1 MSPTV
6 SPSVSPTV
14 STALNAAVSTPG
26 RTARQLAT
34 YGLAAFLFALAF
46 ARLATFHHRTF
57 DLAFYTRM
65 AWGLARGDLWDP
77 FLEAHVL
84 GLHVSPVL
92 APIGVAGLLVGTAPA
107 LLLAQSVACA
117 LTAKTLGLLAAR
129 RLGAPYF
136 WLGFFAFALHP
147 NLVHVATY
155 EAHPGTLA
163 LLPLALAA
171 ERLDA
176 RDRRGFVL
184 AIVGVLLCRE
194 DLALVTALLGALA
207 HRTFGPRTSLPISLG
222 SLAYLGLFVG
232 YIHPRFSPE
241 TGSFALHFGVFGD
254 TPSAVISHWLSE
266 PTVLFS
272 HLFEGKKATYLARI
286 LLPLALLPPLLG
298 ARFLVPALPIVAI
311 NLVSAFPTTPN
322 LDSHYLSPALPFVVV
337 ATIVGVA
344 ELRADKRRGAA
355 LAIVACSVIF
365 YGALG
370 RHPNDAA
377 FAADP
382 RTDAARTVLAAIP
395 AGASVQAP
403 DPLLPHLAER
413 ARIHRAPPPD
423 RAAEVVVLDLS
434 HRDRYAQREDLL
446 RTIEEPHVRDWL
458 ARADYGPIA
467 HAAPYLVLRRGAD
480 PRRFLELFEP
490 TGASGDERAEPA
502 EDEPSEPG
510 EPSDG
515 EPSEPT
521 AASPRD
527 DSRDDAELARLT
539 PCLGVVG
546 AWLVP
551 DGVALELLAHGP
563 CPSDLALRVG
573 PGELSRR
580 VDLIADGLVSP
591 AHLRAG
597 DRFVSRHRFRPGILD
612 AEVWLGALRT
622 SGARPEPGDP
632 IRVRVPLRGGPTR

>member
-1 MSPTV
+1 
-6 SPSVSPTV
+6 VSPTV
-14 STALNAAVSTPG
+14 SLSPTVSATG

-117 LTAKTLGLLAAR
+117 LTAKTLGLLAVR

-184 AIVGVLLCRE
+184 AVVGVLLCRE
-194 DLALVTALLGALA
+194 DLALVTALLGAIA
-207 HRTFGPRTSLPISLG
+207 HRTFGLRTSLPIALG

-232 YIHPRFSPE
+232 YLHPRFSPE

-254 TPSAVISHWLSE
+254 TPGAVISRWISE
-266 PTVLFS
+266 PSVLFS
-272 HLFEGKKATYLARI
+272 HLFDGKRGTYLARI
-286 LLPLALLPPLLG
+286 LLPLALVPPLLG

-344 ELRADKRRGAA
+344 KLRADKRRGAA
-355 LAIVACSVIF
+355 LAIVACSAIF

-370 RHPNDAA
+370 RHPNDPA

-395 AGASVQAP
+395 ADVSVQAP

-413 ARIHRAPPPD
+413 ARVHRAPPPD
-423 RAAEVVVLDLS
+423 RDAEVVVLDLA

-446 RTIEEPHVRDWL
+446 RTIEEPRVRDWL
-458 ARADYGPIA
+458 ARADYGPLA

-480 PRRFLELFEP
+480 PRRFLERFEP
-490 TGASGDERAEPA
+490 TRASIEDHAEPD
-502 EDEPSEPG
+502 EDEPDE
-510 EPSDG
+510 D
-515 EPSEPT
+515 EPT
-521 AASPRD
+521 EPNEPTEPRD
-527 DSRDDAELARLT
+527 DSRDSVELVRLT
-539 PCLGVVG
+539 PCLGIVG

-597 DRFVSRHRFRPGILD
+597 DRFVSRHRFRPGLLD
-612 AEVWLGALRT
+612 AEVWLGALRS

>member
-1 MSPTV
+1 M
-6 SPSVSPTV
+6 
-14 STALNAAVSTPG
+14 STPG

-65 AWGLARGDLWDP
+65 SWGLARGDLWDP

-92 APIGVAGLLVGTAPA
+92 APIGLVGLLVGTAPA
-107 LLLAQSVACA
+107 LLLAQAVACA

-163 LLPLALAA
+163 LLPLALAV

-194 DLALVTALLGALA
+194 DLALVTTLLGAIA
-207 HRTFGPRTSLPISLG
+207 HRTFGLRTSLPIALG

-232 YIHPRFSPE
+232 YLHPRFSPE

-254 TPSAVISHWLSE
+254 TPGAVISRWLSE
-266 PTVLFS
+266 PSVLFS
-272 HLFEGKKATYLARI
+272 HLFEGKKATYLARV

-298 ARFLVPALPIVAI
+298 ARVLVPALPIVAI

-322 LDSHYLSPALPFVVV
+322 LDSHYLSPALPFVV
-337 ATIVGVA
+337 AAAIVGVA
-344 ELRADKRRGAA
+344 TLRADKRRGAA
-355 LAIVACSVIF
+355 LAIVACSAIF

-370 RHPNDAA
+370 RHPNDPA
-377 FAADP
+377 FTADD

-395 AGASVQAP
+395 ADVSVQAP

-413 ARIHRAPPPD
+413 ARVHRAPPPD
-423 RAAEVVVLDLS
+423 RDAEIVVLDLA

-467 HAAPYLVLRRGAD
+467 HAAPYVVLRRGAN
-480 PRRFLELFEP
+480 PRHFLEPFL
-490 TGASGDERAEPA
+490 
-502 EDEPSEPG
+502 
-510 EPSDG
+510 PSDARVG
-515 EPSEPT
+515 DGDALGGAPEE
-521 AASPRD
+521 AAP
-527 DSRDDAELARLT
+527 ELVRLT

-612 AEVWLGALRT
+612 AEVWLGALRS

-632 IRVRVPLRGGPTR
+632 VRVRIPLRGGPTR